1 MRSETVRVLIL
12 GAAGRDFHNF
22 NTVFRDDSTHRVV
35 GFTATQIPDIAD
47 RCYPPELAGPR
58 YPEGIPIFA
67 ETHLVRLIA
76 ELSVDLCVLAY
87 SDVTYQHVMHL
98 AALANVAGADFSLLA
113 PARSMLS
120 SRKPVIAV
128 VATRT
133 GTGKS
138 QTCRALVSRLSAR
151 GLRVVT
157 VRHPMPYGDLA
168 AQRLQRFARLADLDT
183 HACTIEEREEYEPHI
198 EAGNVIYAGVDYAKI
213 LAAAENDP
221 DGCDLILWD
230 GGNNDFSFFR
240 PDLTVT
246 VTDPQRGTDA
256 LDHYA
261 GEINLRLADVVLIN
275 KIDSASPEAL
285 RRTEATIAAT
295 NPTATVVR
303 AESRISV
310 DTPERI
316 TGKRVLVVEDGPS
329 LTHGNLPFGA
339 GFLAAQRFGAAEI
352 VDPRPWAVGSLA
364 RMFALWPRLGPV
376 LPAMGY
382 NSLQRAELEA
392 TIRACDV
399 DTVIIGTP
407 IDLGRVLEIDKPAT
421 RVRYALVETG
431 EPNLDGVLD
440 TFLLRKTA
448 QSG

>member
-1 MRSETVRVLIL
+1 MIRSEVVRVLIL

-22 NTVFRDDSTHRVV
+22 NTVFRDDPAHHVV
-35 GFTATQIPDIAD
+35 GFTAAQIPDIAD
-47 RCYPPELAGPR
+47 RRYPPELAGPL
-58 YPEGIPIFA
+58 YPQGIPVYA
-67 ETHLVRLIA
+67 ESELPRLIA
-76 ELSVDLCVLAY
+76 ELRVDLCLFAY
-87 SDVTYQHVMHL
+87 SDVSYQHVMHL
-98 AALANVAGADFSLLA
+98 AALANAAGADFSLLA
-113 PARSMLS
+113 PARSMLA

-168 AQRLQRFARLADLDT
+168 AQRLQRFAHMADLDT

-198 EAGNVIYAGVDYAKI
+198 EAGNVIYSGVDYAAI

-230 GGNNDFSFFR
+230 GGNNDFPFYR
-240 PDLTVT
+240 PDLTIT
-246 VTDPQRGTDA
+246 VTDPQRGADA

-261 GEINLRLADVVLIN
+261 GEINLRMADVVLIN
-275 KIDSASPEAL
+275 KIDSACPEAL
-285 RRTEATIAAT
+285 QRTEATVAAANPAAT
-295 NPTATVVR
+295 VIR
-303 AESRISV
+303 AESRITV
-310 DTPERI
+310 DAPELI
-316 TGKRVLVVEDGPS
+316 TGKRVLVIEDGPS

-364 RMFALWPRLGPV
+364 RVFEQWPHLGPV

-382 NSLQRAELEA
+382 GSLQRKDLEA
-392 TIRACDV
+392 TIRGCDA

-407 IDLGRVLEIDKPAT
+407 IDLGRVLELDKPAT
-421 RVRYALVETG
+421 RVRYALAETG
-431 EPNLDGVLD
+431 EPSLDWVLDG
-440 TFLLRKTA
+440 FLRKTG